1 MERLDVA
8 GKAQAWQLMD
18 IVGLSPRDR
27 PLVSH
32 LSGDHFLVAGGF
44 QNKLLTNSLIMRVG
58 TRSALLASDRIGVE
72 NEGSSISGLEFFDQ
86 ASMEKK
92 GEVIALG
99 RDSKSNM
106 HVVRFT
112 KDTNSFR
119 SLHNFGRE

>member
-1 MERLDVA
+1 M
-8 GKAQAWQLMD
+8 
-18 IVGLSPRDR
+18 
-27 PLVSH
+27 
-32 LSGDHFLVAGGF
+32 
-44 QNKLLTNSLIMRVG
+44 
-58 TRSALLASDRIGVE
+58 E

-99 RDSKSNM
+99 RDSKSNLL
-106 HVVRFT
+106 VVRFT